1 MATKIYRVTRSTGS
15 KLDEARLA
23 AIGRALGVKPSA
35 EPVERLRLGWAA
47 YVDTIASK
55 DDLKAAGLTV
65 KEQSKAPATVKAP
78 ATGVEVLTPGWTAL
92 RAFVEKASKRSMRN
106 PLSDLR
112 GPALAEDV
120 SSIEKTLERKLPD
133 DYLAWLALHD
143 GGEGD
148 LGGGPFPWGVLSL
161 ARSAQAMLRQKD
173 LAKMMKGYR
182 VEDDDERVRP
192 VFWDKGW
199 FPFSDS
205 GGGDYK
211 CLDLAPTKAGVKGQV
226 IDWPH
231 DDNRR
236 AVEAPCFSAWV
247 ERLVDAL
254 QSGEYVVDDGS
265 VTHWRHAKNA
275 RAPKKKASR
284 MK

>member
-55 DDLKAAGLTV
+55 DDLKAA
-65 KEQSKAPATVKAP
+65 
-78 ATGVEVLTPGWTAL
+78 
-92 RAFVEKASKRSMRN
+92 
-106 PLSDLR
+106 
-112 GPALAEDV
+112 
-120 SSIEKTLERKLPD
+120 LERKLPD
-133 DYLAWLALHD
+133 DYLAWRALHD

-161 ARSAQAMLRQKD
+161 ARSAQAMHRQKD

-199 FPFSDS
+199 FPSSDS

-211 CLDLAPTKAGVKGQV
+211 CLDVAPTKAGVKG
-226 IDWPH
+226 
-231 DDNRR
+231 
-236 AVEAPCFSAWV
+236 
-247 ERLVDAL
+247 
-254 QSGEYVVDDGS
+254 
-265 VTHWRHAKNA
+265 
-275 RAPKKKASR
+275 
-284 MK
+284 